1 MQLTQIQ
8 IKEFQKLH
16 KEIFGVPISKQQAL
30 IDGLALIRL
39 AALIQPI
46 VEEELYGKS

>member
-1 MQLTQIQ
+1 MQLTQKQ

-16 KEIFGVPISKQQAL
+16 KKVFGLPITKQQAMT
-30 IDGLALIRL
+30 DGLALIRL
-39 AALIQPI
+39 AMLIQPI